1 METSVEKMPGPIRV
15 LVVDDHPTVR
25 QRLGRLLEPE
35 GIMVCAEAGNC
46 ADALASA
53 KEQHFDMA
61 LVDLSL
67 GDEDG
72 ITLIADL
79 GKQALP
85 SLAYSIHEDE
95 HHVKQALAAGA
106 LGYVTKS
113 EVHLVLV
120 DAIFEVAAGRRFV
133 SPRAAMALDGQ
144 AANMC
149 ASETVL
155 PHLKRSSPFHRIA
168 VRTGK
173 KRDRN

>member
-1 METSVEKMPGPIRV
+1 MKTTVEKMREPIRI

-35 GIMVCAEAGNC
+35 GIMVCAEASNC
-46 ADALASA
+46 AEALASA
-53 KEQHFDMA
+53 KEQQFDMA

-72 ITLIADL
+72 ISLIADL
-79 GKQALP
+79 DKQALP

-95 HHVKQALAAGA
+95 HHVKRALAAGA

-120 DAIFEVAAGRRFV
+120 DAIFEVAGGCRFI
-133 SPRAAMALDGQ
+133 SPKAAMVLDGQ
-144 AANMC
+144 AENM
-149 ASETVL
+149 
-155 PHLKRSSPFHRIA
+155 
-168 VRTGK
+168 
-173 KRDRN
+173 

>member
-1 METSVEKMPGPIRV
+1 VAQNDKKADGAREVYPLETIVERTPEPIRV
-15 LVVDDHPTVR
+15 LVVDDHPTVL
-25 QRLGRLLEPE
+25 QGLGRLLEPE

-72 ITLIADL
+72 IPLIADL
-79 GKQALP
+79 DKQALP

-95 HHVKQALAAGA
+95 HHVKRAIAAGA
-106 LGYVTKS
+106 FGYVTKS

-120 DAIFEVAAGRRFV
+120 DAIFEVAAGRRFI
-133 SPRAAMALDGQ
+133 SPRAAMALAGQ
-144 AANMC
+144 VAN
-149 ASETVL
+149 
-155 PHLKRSSPFHRIA
+155 K
-168 VRTGK
+168 
-173 KRDRN
+173 